1 MIKLHKCSGILS
13 IVTLVSFL
21 GMSFANVTPVFA
33 QDQQPT
39 ATPNALIMPASTSV
53 SVGAN
58 TNRVDPFLRQ
68 DRSFF
73 NNLATLLGEMLDKL
87 EAFIT
92 TALQNTLEKAASNG
106 GTRLF
111 QANQAR
117 SRLAQNQYKGN
128 LPGFDPFAR
137 FGFGGKRP
145 GIKGGSNKHCPP
157 SNKPC

>member
-1 MIKLHKCSGILS
+1 MVKLHRCSSILS
-13 IVTLVSFL
+13 IVTLASFL
-21 GMSFANVTPVFA
+21 AMSFANVRPVFA

-39 ATPNALIMPASTSV
+39 ATPTAPIMLASTSV
-53 SVGAN
+53 SIGAN
-58 TNRVDPFLRQ
+58 TNKVDPFLRQ

-73 NNLATLLGEMLDKL
+73 NDLATLMGEMLDKL

-106 GTRLF
+106 GARQF
-111 QANQAR
+111 QVNQAG
-117 SRLAQNQYKGN
+117 SRLAQNQYKSN

-137 FGFGGKRP
+137 IGFGMKRP
-145 GIKGGSNKHCPP
+145 GIKGDSNKHCHP